1 MNPDHINT
9 PSNTPVDTSVLVSAL
24 LCETGVSLCRADRLS
39 LNDQILVVIA
49 GHAGGVRVQKIT
61 ALRIIG
67 EYVEISSGGHLLVST
82 LAGNTFQVVTRRGN

>member
-39 LNDQILVVIA
+39 LNDQILVA
-49 GHAGGVRVQKIT
+49 HAGGVRVQKIT

-82 LAGNTFQVVTRRGN
+82 LTGNTFQVVTRRGN